1 MHRRTPG
8 TRPSRP
14 SRRAALLSPSR
25 CNFPDVV
32 SETPTIRSQRVGL
45 FVAWILTCPEG
56 LGFSITSRDV
66 PIGGAAPIYVKN
78 ILPRGAAIQDGRLK
92 AGDRLLGGQ
101 PMVSG
106 VDLNGRGQEEVVS
119 LLRATPMGGAVKLL
133 VMRQEDTFL
142 PRDTSSGPPTQSTRD
157 LPPGGSWS
165 PNLAAVSRGPQYLPL
180 CSSAFCRETEAP
192 AVLSV

>member
-92 AGDRLLGGQ
+92 AGDRLLEEEE
-101 PMVSG
+101 SAEE
-106 VDLNGRGQEEVVS
+106 NGRIEPVGS
-119 LLRATPMGGAVKLL
+119 A
-133 VMRQEDTFL
+133 DSFL
-142 PRDTSSGPPTQSTRD
+142 DH
-157 LPPGGSWS
+157 
-165 PNLAAVSRGPQYLPL
+165 
-180 CSSAFCRETEAP
+180 AP
-192 AVLSV
+192 IRNIE